1 MFKILSV
8 LAIVLQLTAFSAE
21 KNMNEKL
28 VMFQSVSQDQAILVQ
43 DGSEKKSCSRCGMN
57 LIYFYKTS
65 HHATYRDNKYQ
76 YCSFHCLVD
85 HLEDGIILKNIQVV
99 DVNSLKFINVSKAYY
114 VVGSNKRGTM
124 TRISKYAFSTQ
135 EDAKKFQADNGGE
148 IMDFYKALDIVKKD
162 FN

>member
-1 MFKILSV
+1 MFKILTV

-21 KNMNEKL
+21 KNMSEKFA
-28 VMFQSVSQDQAILVQ
+28 MFQSVSQNQAILVQ

-57 LIYFYKTS
+57 LIHFYKTS
-65 HHATYRDNKYQ
+65 HNATYKGKKYQ

-85 HLEDGIILKNIQVV
+85 HLAAGITLKNINVV

-124 TRISKYAFSTQ
+124 TRISKYAFSTK
-135 EDAKKFQADNGGE
+135 EDAEKFQAANGGE
-148 IMDFYKALDIVKKD
+148 IMDFYKALNVVKKD